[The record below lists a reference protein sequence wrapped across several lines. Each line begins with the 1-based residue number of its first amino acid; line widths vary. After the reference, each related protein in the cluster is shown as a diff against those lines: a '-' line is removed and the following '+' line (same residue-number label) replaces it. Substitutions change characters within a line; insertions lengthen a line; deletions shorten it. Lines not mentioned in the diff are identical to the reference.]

1 MKVRY
6 LKNKRGFTLIE
17 IMLVVVIISILV
29 TVVLPRL
36 TGRTEQARNSAA
48 RLQIETVGMGL
59 DAFELDIG
67 RYPTTS
73 EGLKALLA
81 NPGNVKKWNGPYL
94 KKDVPLDPW
103 GNAYVYNAPGKHNN
117 DYDLYSFGL
126 NGVEGG
132 EDDLGNWTEKQKE

>member
-1 MKVRY
+1 MRY
-6 LKNKRGFTLIE
+6 GNKEKGFTLIE

-36 TGRTEQARNSAA
+36 TGRTEQARTSAT

-73 EGLKALLA
+73 EGLKALST
-81 NPGNVKKWNGPYL
+81 NPGNIKKWNGPYL

-103 GNAYVYNAPGKHNN
+103 GNAYAYSAPGKHNN
-117 DYDLYSFGL
+117 DYDLYSFGS

-132 EDDLGNWTEKQKE
+132 EDDIGNWTEKQKD

>member
-1 MKVRY
+1 MKQIE
-6 LKNKRGFTLIE
+6 NKQGFTLIE

-36 TGRTEQARNSAA
+36 TGRTEQARISAT

-73 EGLKALLA
+73 EGLKVLLV
-81 NPGNVKKWNGPYL
+81 NPGNTKKWNGPYL
-94 KKDVPLDPW
+94 KKEVPLDPW
-103 GNAYVYNAPGKHNN
+103 GNAYVYNSPGKHNN
-117 DYDLYSFGL
+117 DYDLYSFGP

-132 EDDLGNWTEKQKE
+132 DDDIGNWTEKAKE